1 MVLAQEGLFFV
12 TIKLSKKSGT
22 NDALFEFKINH
33 TEKYFPS
40 ETVKGAFEYESG
52 KIIAL
57 VNGSKNIRFI
67 NRIDYKEDTELRIK
81 NLSQDNDYRS
91 LRPFPN
97 YNYNSFPYVL
107 IKDSKSLTVINVRT
121 FQ

>member
-1 MVLAQEGLFFV
+1 MVLAEEGMFFV

-22 NDALFEFKINH
+22 YNALFEFKINH

-40 ETVKGAFEYESG
+40 ELVKGAFEYESG

-67 NRIDYKEDTELRIK
+67 NRI
-81 NLSQDNDYRS
+81 N
-91 LRPFPN
+91 
-97 YNYNSFPYVL
+97 
-107 IKDSKSLTVINVRT
+107 
-121 FQ
+121 